1 MHKYYG
7 TSYVQRVILHETF
20 KPLVLGRKNENV
32 VPHFPAKKYEEQS
45 AISIFNPLTQ
55 NETFFVLLSLLY
67 GNERT
72 EQSSKL

>member
-1 MHKYYG
+1 M
-7 TSYVQRVILHETF
+7 
-20 KPLVLGRKNENV
+20 LGRKNENV
-32 VPHFPAKKYEEQS
+32 VLHFPAKKYEEQTE
-45 AISIFNPLTQ
+45 ISIFNPLTQ